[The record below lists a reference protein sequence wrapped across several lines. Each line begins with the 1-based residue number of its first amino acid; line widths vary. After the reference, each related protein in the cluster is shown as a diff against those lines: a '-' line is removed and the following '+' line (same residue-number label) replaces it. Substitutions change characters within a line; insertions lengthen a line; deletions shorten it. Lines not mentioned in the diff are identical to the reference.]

1 MSIIYFT
8 IVAVLLYLVSD
19 WILEQFETR
28 AGKRFEHRFPARVSN
43 CSRIQSETRAGKRF
57 EHRSLVFFAIL
68 LSLAITTFSLI
79 QQYTGNS

>member
-19 WILEQFETR
+19 WILEQF
-28 AGKRFEHRFPARVSN
+28 
-43 CSRIQSETRAGKRF
+43 ETRAGKRF